1 MPRAKFES
9 AMQLGEEAEI
19 ERVYEWA
26 SVLDDSSYYELL
38 GLLEIADDAAVKAA
52 FHEFALAFHPDAHL
66 DYDWHTAGVL
76 RQVFQRGAE
85 AYRVLSHPELRPR
98 YDLSLAKG
106 QLRLSDSEVPRSAN
120 VGVGAKSLDELC
132 RTAGAKLYANRADAL
147 ISKGDLAAAKR
158 ELLLALRADEAN
170 LELAER
176 LDALDLALF
185 AMGE

>member
-1 MPRAKFES
+1 MLLSEQAD
-9 AMQLGEEAEI
+9 I

-26 SVLDDSSYYELL
+26 SVLEESSYYELL

-66 DYDWHTAGVL
+66 EYDFHTAGVL

-98 YDLSLAKG
+98 YDLALAKG
-106 QLRLSDSEVPRSAN
+106 QLRLGGSEVPRVAN

-132 RTAGAKLYANRADAL
+132 RTASAKRYAVRADQL
-147 ISKGDLAAAKR
+147 ISQGDLTGAKR
-158 ELLLALRADEAN
+158 ELMLAIREDGTN
-170 LELAER
+170 PELAER

-185 AMGE
+185 AMGA